1 MRLTQQANYAVRTLM
16 YCAARP
22 PEEISKIPEIA
33 RTYGISETHLFKVL
47 KILVDH
53 GYVQTLRGR
62 NGGIRLAY
70 SADRILLGEVI
81 RAAEENFNLAECFD
95 ASKQDC
101 PLLNSCT
108 FNRVLNEA
116 LVAFFSVLDQYTI
129 ADLAEDKDKL
139 QALLN
144 MGEITQAL
152 ANTAASKSQ

>member
-22 PEEISKIPEIA
+22 SDEVSKIPEIA

-53 GYVQTLRGR
+53 GYVETLRGR
-62 NGGIRLAY
+62 NGGIRLAHA
-70 SADRILLGEVI
+70 ADRILLGEVI

-95 ASKQDC
+95 AAKQEC

-108 FNRVLNEA
+108 FNRVLKEA
-116 LVAFFSVLDQYTI
+116 LVAFFAVLDQYTI
-129 ADLAEDKDKL
+129 ADLAEDKDRL
-139 QALLN
+139 QVLLN
-144 MGEITQAL
+144 MGEMSPSFVS
-152 ANTAASKSQ
+152 AAGKPQ